1 MTDKQTDLCTAA
13 ELIELLRSIEHAIEA
28 LHAMAAYAVAS
39 YTALAEKEITGA
51 TSH

>member
-1 MTDKQTDLCTAA
+1 MTDKQTDLCTAT
-13 ELIELLRSIEHAIEA
+13 EVLRSIEHAIEA

-39 YTALAEKEITGA
+39 YSALVEKEIIGA

>member
-1 MTDKQTDLCTAA
+1 MTDKQTDLCTAT
-13 ELIELLRSIEHAIEA
+13 EVLELLRSIEHAIEA

-39 YTALAEKEITGA
+39 YSVLVEKEIIGA